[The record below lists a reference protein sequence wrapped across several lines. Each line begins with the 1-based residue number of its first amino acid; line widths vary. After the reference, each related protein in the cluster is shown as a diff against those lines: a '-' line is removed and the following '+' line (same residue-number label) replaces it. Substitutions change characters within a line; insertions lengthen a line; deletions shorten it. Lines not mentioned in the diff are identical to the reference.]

1 MSRASVRTS
10 LPIKSTC
17 LALLGLSLLWGC
29 KTREIAASSQG
40 EKGSAKKTLVFS
52 DDFER
57 DDLGD
62 AWRRGEGE
70 GGQGQWKI
78 QDGWVH
84 ASDIKNDPLWW
95 IGQLPDDARIEFD
108 AVSLSDAGDLKVE
121 IFGDRKKHESGYIL
135 IFGGWRNALDVIARL
150 DEHGK
155 DRKAQRSRKVV
166 PNQTHRFAI
175 ERRAGIITWWV
186 DGEVLM
192 TYEDTKP
199 LRGQGH
205 RGFAF
210 NDWTAPVKFDNL
222 AIYRLD

>member
-1 MSRASVRTS
+1 MKHARTCGS
-10 LPIKSTC
+10 HLLTI
-17 LALLGLSLLWGC
+17 ALLSCLWMLPGC
-29 KTREIAASSQG
+29 KTREIAASKDG
-40 EKGSAKKTLVFS
+40 GAKTLVFS

-57 DDLGD
+57 AELGD

-70 GGQGQWKI
+70 GGSGRWEIKE
-78 QDGWVH
+78 GWLH

-95 IGQLPDDARIEFD
+95 IGQLPDDARVELD
-108 AVSLSDAGDLKVE
+108 AQSLSDAGDLKVE

-155 DRKAQRSRKVV
+155 DRKAQRSRKVT
-166 PNQTHRFAI
+166 PNKTHHFVI
-175 ERRAGIITWWV
+175 ERRGTTITWWV
-186 DGEVLM
+186 DDEELM
-192 TYEDTKP
+192 SFEDSAP

-222 AIYRLD
+222 AVYRLD